1 MAEHRTNKSVRE
13 EVKVEGR
20 WLEILVTKRLL
31 NYFVHL
37 KKSEGLGK
45 VILEEKI
52 DGKKERG
59 RPRRQW
65 ERDRIFSVC
74 L

>member
-1 MAEHRTNKSVRE
+1 MVRDLSNETTAELF
-13 EVKVEGR
+13 G
-20 WLEILVTKRLL
+20 
-31 NYFVHL
+31 HL
-37 KKSEGLGK
+37 KKSEGLVK

-65 ERDRIFSVC
+65 ERDRIFSVR